1 MVGKR
6 EDAWKLGA
14 GWNETFLWY
23 AKAVNELKTRP
34 VTDRTSWRYLAAMHQ
49 FDRDLWVDL
58 KIIDKKTPLPPASDT
73 DVAWNQCQHS
83 SFYFLPWHRGY
94 LARFEEIIA
103 ATVVSLGGK
112 AGWKLPYWNYL
123 DATNPNA
130 RKIPEAFLLKFLPD
144 GKTRNPLEDVPRY
157 GQKVLGPEPKLQI
170 DDIDLSAMG
179 EPDFTGSVS
188 FGGSRT
194 LFSNPDIGV
203 RGQLENAP
211 HGSVHVLVGGARP
224 ANAGEGFLSAFETAG
239 LDPLFWL
246 HHCNIDRLW
255 AAWMTKP
262 GVRMEAGK
270 QWLDGP
276 SDRAFAV
283 PKADGSGLENYTAR
297 DTLAG
302 GKFYPEYDDL
312 HAGTGVPI
320 PPIGGVAVSVA
331 QGPAAMAEPKVIGAN
346 SEKVTVG
353 DKPVETAVK
362 IAPVEGKAMVT
373 AMGPNAPAAAAG
385 KRTFLK
391 FENIRGVSIA
401 GGLKAYV
408 NVPAG
413 AEDAP
418 PQDHVAG
425 SAALFGL
432 ASASKVDGQ
441 HGGNGL
447 TLVFDISDLA
457 RRLVD
462 KGDFDPAH
470 LRVKIVSAHDGGD
483 AAPIT
488 IERVSVLRG

>member
-14 GWNETFLWY
+14 GWNDTFLWY
-23 AKAVNELKTRP
+23 AKAVIALKSRP

-49 FDRDLWVDL
+49 FDRNLWIGL
-58 KIIDKKTPLPPASDT
+58 GIIDKKTKLPSASDM

-103 ATVVSLGGK
+103 ATIVSLGGN

-123 DATNPNA
+123 DSTNPNA
-130 RKIPEAFLLKFLPD
+130 RKIPEAFLLKYLPD
-144 GKTRNPLEDVPRY
+144 GTTRNPLEDVPRY
-157 GQKVLGPEPKLQI
+157 GQKVLGPEPRLHI
-170 DDIDLSAMG
+170 DDIDLSAMD

-188 FGGSRT
+188 FGGSKT
-194 LFSNPDIGV
+194 LFSNPDIGI
-203 RGQLENAP
+203 RGQLENVP

-224 ANAGEGFLSAFETAG
+224 ANPGDGYLSAFETAG

-255 AAWMTKP
+255 AAWMIKP
-262 GVRMEAGK
+262 GVNMEAGK

-276 SDRAFAV
+276 SNRAFAV

-297 DTLAG
+297 DTLNG
-302 GKFYPEYDDL
+302 GKFYPDYDDL
-312 HAGTGVPI
+312 HAGTGVAAVPA
-320 PPIGGVAVSVA
+320 GGQAAVLV
-331 QGPAAMAEPKVIGAN
+331 QGPATMTEPKVIGAN
-346 SEKVTVG
+346 GEKITLG
-353 DKPVETAVK
+353 DAPVETAVK
-362 IAPVEGKAMVT
+362 IAPQAGKAMVT
-373 AMGPNAPAAAAG
+373 AMGPGAPEADSG

-391 FENIRGVSIA
+391 LENIRGASSA

-408 NVPAG
+408 NAPAG
-413 AEDAP
+413 SEKDL
-418 PQDHVAG
+418 PQEYVAG

-432 ASASKVDGQ
+432 GSASKVDGQ
-441 HGGNGL
+441 HGGNGI
-447 TLVFDISDLA
+447 TLIFDISDLA

-462 KGDFDPAH
+462 QGNFDPSNI
-470 LRVKIVSAHDGGD
+470 RVKIVSAHGGGSTN
-483 AAPIT
+483 PIT
-488 IERVSVLRG
+488 IERVSVLRE